1 MYLAIEG
8 VRKGNVVLN
17 SVSGLYND
25 KNVDQ

>member
-8 VRKGNVVLN
+8 VRKGNVVFS